1 MRHNN
6 KMPLEISIRL
16 RYLHQDKGVKISQ
29 LVKRFSKYSKSS
41 VYFHAKL
48 PTCTVKEDARSKNPG
63 RPRLLDERDKRK
75 LVRSIAVLRESV
87 GSFNVKRL
95 RLEAGIDSKVSDLT
109 VRRLLNREG
118 YRYLQSRKK
127 GLMSTADLKAR
138 LKFARKA
145 KYSLPQDIWTDGISF
160 YLDGTSFVHKTN
172 PCDQACSTKAMAWRK
187 RSEGLSVQCTCKG
200 KKEGTGGRM
209 ANFMVAIAYNH
220 GVNLC
225 EQYEEKLTGQYFADF
240 IREHFDST
248 FLNSP
253 NPRGKLF
260 LQDGDPRQNSALAK
274 RAMSDVGARL
284 FAIPPRS
291 PDINPIENFFHLI
304 QKKLAKDALEL
315 NITKETFKQ
324 FSKRVKRTMI
334 NYPTETINS
343 IITSM
348 GKRMTLIIAA
358 KGQRIKY

>member
-145 KYSLPQDIWTDGISF
+145 KYSLPKIFG
-160 YLDGTSFVHKTN
+160 
-172 PCDQACSTKAMAWRK
+172 PM
-187 RSEGLSVQCTCKG
+187 E
-200 KKEGTGGRM
+200 
-209 ANFMVAIAYNH
+209 
-220 GVNLC
+220 
-225 EQYEEKLTGQYFADF
+225 
-240 IREHFDST
+240 
-248 FLNSP
+248 
-253 NPRGKLF
+253 
-260 LQDGDPRQNSALAK
+260 
-274 RAMSDVGARL
+274 
-284 FAIPPRS
+284 
-291 PDINPIENFFHLI
+291 
-304 QKKLAKDALEL
+304 
-315 NITKETFKQ
+315 
-324 FSKRVKRTMI
+324 
-334 NYPTETINS
+334 
-343 IITSM
+343 
-348 GKRMTLIIAA
+348 
-358 KGQRIKY
+358 